1 MAISCFFFLR
11 DDVCVLSAI
20 GTAAK
25 INPQF
30 TMIEVSKTQTV
41 GTSTM
46 TPKEND
52 LPRDMRNLSF
62 CPPKLCDS
70 DRNGDNE
77 ISSIPSGCALC
88 HIPHNKIGLPVSGK
102 MKKCAICK

>member
-1 MAISCFFFLR
+1 MNKNVYFR
-11 DDVCVLSAI
+11 DDVCVLSVI
-20 GTAAK
+20 GTAAI

-30 TMIEVSKTQTV
+30 TMIEVSKTQT
-41 GTSTM
+41 M

-52 LPRDMRNLSF
+52 LPREMRNMSF
-62 CPPKLCDS
+62 YPTKLCDS
-70 DRNGDNE
+70 DRNGDNNMPN
-77 ISSIPSGCALC
+77 IPSGCSLC

>member
-1 MAISCFFFLR
+1 M
-11 DDVCVLSAI
+11 CVLSAI
-20 GTAAK
+20 GTAAI

-30 TMIEVSKTQTV
+30 TMIEMSKTQAMA
-41 GTSTM
+41 TM

-52 LPRDMRNLSF
+52 LPREMKNLSF
-62 CPPKLCDS
+62 CPTKLNDS

-77 ISSIPSGCALC
+77 MSSIPSGCTLC
-88 HIPHNKIGLPVSGK
+88 HIPHNKIGLTISGK